1 MTIDPS
7 EAAASL
13 RHIATVEQRTRE
25 AVFYGGSGL
34 IFIVWGLLVACG
46 YAVTEL
52 YPKSA
57 STAWLVVSAVGC
69 AATALVVALRTRA
82 RPHESRDWRLV
93 WAMVALSVYGATW
106 SSLLGPIVPRSLL
119 YGFQPSLFLL
129 GLILAGLWLGRVFI
143 ALGLVGILLML
154 VGYLQA
160 EPWFR
165 VWMAVVQSGTLIFGG
180 IWLHKNGVP
189 R

>member
-1 MTIDPS
+1 MTIQPN

-25 AVFYGGSGL
+25 AVFYGGSSA
-34 IFIVWGLLVACG
+34 IFIMWGLLVACG
-46 YAVTEL
+46 YALTEL

-57 STAWLVVSAVGC
+57 STAWLVVTAVGC
-69 AATALVVALRTRA
+69 AATALIIGLRMRA
-82 RPHESRDWRLV
+82 RPHEARDWRIV
-93 WAMVALSVYGATW
+93 WAMVALTVYGAAW

-129 GLILAGLWLGRVFI
+129 GMILAGLWLGRIFI
-143 ALGLVGILLML
+143 VLGLVGIILML

-160 EPWFR
+160 ESWLHI
-165 VWMAVVQSGTLIFGG
+165 WMPVVQSGTLILGG
-180 IWLHKNGVP
+180 IWLHRTGVP

>member
-1 MTIDPS
+1 MTIEPN

-13 RHIATVEQRTRE
+13 RHIATVEQRTRQ
-25 AVFYGGSGL
+25 AVFYGGSGA
-34 IFIVWGLLVACG
+34 IFIMWGLLVACG
-46 YAVTEL
+46 YGLAEL

-57 STAWLVVSAVGC
+57 STAWLVVSVVGC
-69 AATALVVALRTRA
+69 AATALIIGLRTRA
-82 RPHESRDWRLV
+82 RPHEARDWRIV
-93 WAMVALSVYGATW
+93 WAMIALTVYGATW

-143 ALGLVGILLML
+143 VLGLVGIALML
-154 VGYLQA
+154 VGYLQP

-165 VWMAVVQSGTLIFGG
+165 VWMAVGQSGTLILGG
-180 IWLHKNGVP
+180 IWLHRTGVP